1 MTLIIQFLERKA
13 VMQIE
18 GTVALVTGANRGIGK
33 AFAEAL
39 LERGASKVYA
49 AVRDISTVTD
59 PRLVPVQLDVTD
71 AGRVAQVAG
80 ELADVQLVVNNAGVG
95 APDFPLNATLDT
107 ARQEMETNYLG
118 VITMTQAFA
127 PVLARNGG
135 GAFVNMLSA
144 VSWVASPL
152 ITTYAASK
160 SAAWSYTNAAR
171 IQLGSQGTQVVG
183 VHVGLVDTD
192 LTAFLNRDKIPPA
205 DVATSAL
212 DALEA
217 GEREA
222 IVDERSRLV
231 KAGLSDDQ
239 RVLYPQVEQEFLA
252 LARAA

>member
-1 MTLIIQFLERKA
+1 MTRIIQFLESEV

-18 GTVALVTGANRGIGK
+18 GTVALVTGANRGIGN

-49 AVRDISTVTD
+49 AVRDTSTVTD
-59 PRLVPVQLDVTD
+59 PRLVPVRLDVTD
-71 AGRVAQVAG
+71 PDRIAAVAA
-80 ELADVQLVVNNAGVG
+80 ELDDVQLVVNNAGVG
-95 APDFPLNATLDT
+95 AIGFPLDATLDA
-107 ARQEMETNYLG
+107 ARQALETNYLG
-118 VITMTQAFA
+118 LISMTQAFA
-127 PVLARNGG
+127 PVLAGNGG
-135 GAFVNMLSA
+135 GAFVNVLSV
-144 VSWVASPL
+144 VSWVANPL
-152 ITTYAASK
+152 LTTYAASK

-171 IQLGSQGTQVVG
+171 IQLASQGTHVVG

-192 LTAFLNRDKIPPA
+192 LSAGIDRDKIPPA

-222 IVDERSRLV
+222 IVDERSRMV

-239 RVLYPQVEQEFLA
+239 RALYPTIEQEFLA
-252 LARAA
+252 IAR